1 MAFFPKLANPNLSA
15 KNNINFVSSA
25 NQAPFY
31 FGGSDVPSMLNLKT
45 KPLSGSGFSNKNQHQ
60 KISGNGLLITPSS
73 FNIISKTFKKN
84 PIK

>member
-1 MAFFPKLANPNLSA
+1 MAFYPKLEHPYLSA
-15 KNNINFVSSA
+15 KNNINFVSKA
-25 NQAPFY
+25 NQAPFF

-60 KISGNGLLITPSS
+60 KISGEGLLINPSS
-73 FNIISKTFKKN
+73 YNIISKTFKKK